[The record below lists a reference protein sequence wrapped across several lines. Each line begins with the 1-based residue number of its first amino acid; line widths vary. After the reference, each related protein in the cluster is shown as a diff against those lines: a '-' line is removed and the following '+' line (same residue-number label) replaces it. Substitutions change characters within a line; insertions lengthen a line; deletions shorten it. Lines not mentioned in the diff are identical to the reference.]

1 MIARPDRIVTWI
13 AAFLLLALGAV
24 GLYTGYPA
32 VHSDALEITIAL
44 GLLVSSAAVL
54 GVHIRLL
61 NGRNEDGQ

>member
-1 MIARPDRIVTWI
+1 MRPPADRIVTWV
-13 AAFLLLALGAV
+13 AAFLLLAVGAL

-32 VHSDALEITIAL
+32 VHSDTLDVAIAL

-61 NGRNEDGQ
+61 NGRLRDE